1 MTESANGSRHPEVPG
16 EGADAATLRGAVDV
30 AVVGAGVSGL
40 TAAYETIRLRPDLEV
55 AVLEASDRPGG
66 TMLTDRVAGC
76 LGEWGPNGFLTNVPN
91 TWDLAVELGLEDRL
105 LPADESAELRYLW
118 VNGGLRAL
126 PMSPPAFFTSDVLS
140 LKGRLRVLL
149 EPFQGKGPEDD
160 ETVFSF
166 ASRRIGREAASV
178 LVDAMVSGIY
188 AGDPANLSLKA
199 AFPKMRNMEREYGS
213 LVKAM
218 IAKKREARRNKTA
231 GGGPMGPGGRL
242 TSFDEGMEV
251 LIKALVKEL
260 GPRLRT
266 GVSATGLEPVPGG
279 GYRLRYTG
287 PDGPGELAAGQV
299 VMATPSFAAEAV
311 LKEHFPRVAWPLN
324 EIPYAGITVAC
335 LVYERQQVHHSLEG
349 FGFIVPRGQGPR
361 LLGCIWTGSI
371 FPPHVTGNRV
381 LLRTMLGGARD
392 PEAAMLS
399 EGRTVDL
406 VHGELDRML
415 GGIQG
420 RPVETALF
428 RHAKGIPQYVPGHP
442 DRLET
447 LDRHLAEHPGLH
459 LAGNA
464 YRGIGVNDCVREA
477 RALAA
482 RIAGAAGNEAE
493 APPREEARR

>member
-1 MTESANGSRHPEVPG
+1 MTDPVIRNGGTPG
-16 EGADAATLRGAVDV
+16 LGGRGDPAGTVDV

-40 TAAYETIRLRPDLEV
+40 VTARELLRLRPDRSV
-55 AVLEASDRPGG
+55 AVLESSTRPGG
-66 TMLTDRVAGC
+66 TMLTDRVGGC
-76 LGEWGPNGFLTNVPN
+76 LGEWGPNGFLTNVPQ
-91 TWDLAVELGLEDRL
+91 TWQLAVDLGLEKRL

-126 PMSPPAFFTSDVLS
+126 PMKPPAFFTSDILS
-140 LKGRLRVLL
+140 VRGRLRVLL
-149 EPFQGKGPEDD
+149 EPFQGQGPEDD

-199 AFPKMRNMEREYGS
+199 AFPKMRNMERKYGS
-213 LVKAM
+213 LVKAL
-218 IAKKREARRNKTA
+218 IAIQREARRNKTR

-251 LIKALVKEL
+251 LIHTLADGL

-266 GVSATGLEPVPGG
+266 GVSVTGLAPVAG
-279 GYRLRYTG
+279 GYRLTFAG
-287 PDGPGELAAGQV
+287 EGGSGELRARQV
-299 VMATPSFAAEAV
+299 VLATPSFAAHSL
-311 LKEHFPRVAWPLN
+311 LKEHFPRLAWPLN

-335 LVYERQQVHHSLEG
+335 LVYDRAQIRHSLHG

-361 LLGCIWTGSI
+361 ILGCIWVGSI
-371 FPPHVTGNRV
+371 FPPHVSGNRV
-381 LLRTMLGGARD
+381 LLRVMAGGARD
-392 PEAAMLS
+392 PEAALLS

-415 GGIQG
+415 GGIDG

-442 DRLET
+442 ERLET
-447 LDRHLAEHPGLH
+447 LDRHLADHPGLH
-459 LAGNA
+459 LVGNA

-477 RALAA
+477 QALAA
-482 RIAGAAGNEAE
+482 RLAEAGDADRVEAAAGPA
-493 APPREEARR
+493 EARR